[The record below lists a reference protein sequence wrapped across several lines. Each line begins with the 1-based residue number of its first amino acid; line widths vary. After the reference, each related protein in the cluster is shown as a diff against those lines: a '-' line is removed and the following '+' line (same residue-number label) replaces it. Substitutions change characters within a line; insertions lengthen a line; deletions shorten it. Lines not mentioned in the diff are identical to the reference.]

1 MNSRTLAAP
10 KRQEDAV
17 ATRLLPLAERA
28 DAGAARRSV
37 VELDDGRIVLV
48 ENGQP
53 YLVGVRPAP
62 DGEYP
67 LLLAGRLV
75 VKSGRA
81 IAVEGRP
88 AAPAFSAPSE

>member
-1 MNSRTLAAP
+1 MNNRTVAAP
-10 KRQEDAV
+10 KRQEEAV
-17 ATRLLPLAERA
+17 ATQLLGLV
-28 DAGAARRSV
+28 DVSTRRSV
-37 VELDDGRIVLV
+37 VELDDGGIVLV

-53 YLVGVRPAP
+53 HLVGVKPAP

-67 LLLAGRLV
+67 LLLAGRLI

-88 AAPAFSAPSE
+88 AAPAFSAPAE